1 MGTLIWLVPAGIAWA
16 VAVRFFWRA
25 GAWLPYFVIGAA
37 GMAFLTVFLLRD
49 VVPGE
54 TGLRVATAAS
64 VDRIA
69 WLFGIHTRVVG
80 GAPGELLV
88 LGVPYHN
95 EWTQLSIGIEC
106 SGLLELAALAGLVA
120 FFPALAWRRRL
131 GVLLAALALSF
142 AANVVR
148 MLVIVGAL
156 SFAGQDAL
164 DIAHLVLGRLVF
176 FVLTIGI
183 YWFAI
188 TRPTLAVVGR
198 RLDEGA

>member
-1 MGTLIWLVPAGIAWA
+1 MLGPAG
-16 VAVRFFWRA
+16 A
-25 GAWLPYFVIGAA
+25 GDA
-37 GMAFLTVFLLRD
+37 
-49 VVPGE
+49 
-54 TGLRVATAAS
+54 
-64 VDRIA
+64 
-69 WLFGIHTRVVG
+69 G
-80 GAPGELLV
+80 GARRCSFPRWPG
-88 LGVPYHN
+88 GGG
-95 EWTQLSIGIEC
+95 WGC
-106 SGLLELAALAGLVA
+106 
-120 FFPALAWRRRL
+120 
-131 GVLLAALALSF
+131 LLAALALSF

-156 SFAGQDAL
+156 WFAGQDAL